1 MHVRTAKLKRQ
12 TPENLRMIMDIIKY
26 NLTVRCLAVFALI
39 VDRTVTESFPVL
51 GSTAGWLDTFAPV

>member
-1 MHVRTAKLKRQ
+1 MLEQCSSNTRRIS
-12 TPENLRMIMDIIKY
+12 ENIKKY
-26 NLTVRCLAVFALI
+26 LTVRCLAVFALI